1 MIARIITE
9 YAMRLRACE
18 VFIFYSFLFTKIGH
32 SVSAGETI
40 KVNAAFLPR
49 SLQEYLCFAAVI
61 TLCSS
66 SVIAQEFRDCSWAP
80 DQVTAS
86 NCAHE
91 GWKDSDAELNRLW
104 GIVKP
109 RADARGAGQALLNEQ
124 RQWLRFRDGTC
135 EGERDQFR
143 GGSIAP
149 QVYWSCMDR
158 LTRARNAQLWQLQ

>member
-1 MIARIITE
+1 M
-9 YAMRLRACE
+9 
-18 VFIFYSFLFTKIGH
+18 
-32 SVSAGETI
+32 
-40 KVNAAFLPR
+40 VNAFLILGGLNLWIGPV
-49 SLQEYLCFAAVI
+49 AA
-61 TLCSS
+61 
-66 SVIAQEFRDCSWAP
+66 QDFRDCSWAP

-135 EGERDQFR
+135 EGERDQFG